1 MWKMHLWKALSI
13 SLHQVST
20 LVQKVHYLET
30 ELKDHKK
37 FFKDVMGTLVKKVK
51 ALQVKLKTRKRK
63 MVMSDSDQEDS
74 GKQDVELD
82 ALRALANAAM
92 TLDSNAP
99 SGGSSQI
106 LATSPSVPTAGHTGA
121 STIPPDSDDE
131 APPIWSALVGWEGDL
146 QVLFDSYTGVLSM
159 FADVSYPLSIK
170 LMKKMLTHKLEID
183 SDVVGNDMTTA

>member
-1 MWKMHLWKALSI
+1 
-13 SLHQVST
+13 
-20 LVQKVHYLET
+20 
-30 ELKDHKK
+30 
-37 FFKDVMGTLVKKVK
+37 
-51 ALQVKLKTRKRK
+51 

-121 STIPPDSDDE
+121 STIPPGTLTV
-131 APPIWSALVGWEGDL
+131 PPGPFVVPSSLL
-146 QVLFDSYTGVLSM
+146 LFL
-159 FADVSYPLSIK
+159 L
-170 LMKKMLTHKLEID
+170 
-183 SDVVGNDMTTA
+183 